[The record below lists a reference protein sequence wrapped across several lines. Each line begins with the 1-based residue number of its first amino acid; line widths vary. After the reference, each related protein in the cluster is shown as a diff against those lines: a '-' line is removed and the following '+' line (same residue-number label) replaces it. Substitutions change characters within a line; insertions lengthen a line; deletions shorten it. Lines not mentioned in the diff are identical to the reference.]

1 MLQKKMSKELASKEL
16 FDQARSYAF
25 EYLDNVEKMDVFPSK
40 ENLAKMSNFDE
51 DLQDETILASE
62 VLKQLHDFGSPTTV
76 AQMGSRY
83 FGFVNGSA
91 VPVALGVKWL
101 TDVWDQ
107 CGGLHFASPIN
118 AKLETI
124 CENWLKDIFNLPK
137 ETVAGFVSGTST
149 ANLCALA
156 AARFQILKNLGWDV
170 NEDGLY
176 GAPKIRVVAHEQVH
190 ASVKKTIALL
200 GIGKKNVEWI
210 PSDDQ
215 GRVIVEKLP
224 QLDKSCIVLLQAGNA
239 NTGAYDDF
247 DTVCDIANKA
257 GAWVHIDGAF
267 GLWAAASKALAHL
280 TKGMEKASSWAVDG
294 HKTLNTPYDS
304 GIVLC
309 RYPDALIS
317 AMQATGEYLIYSDH
331 REPILYTTEMSKRS
345 RAIEL
350 WATMKYL
357 GKEGIDQLVST
368 LHLRAEQL
376 ARGLML
382 AGFQVI
388 NKVVFNQVLVI
399 GESEEAS
406 KQIVNFIQ
414 ESGECWLGGTVWN
427 GKAAIR
433 ISVCSW
439 RTTEEDIDRT
449 IRLFVEAKESV
460 KNLTY

>member
-1 MLQKKMSKELASKEL
+1 MSKELESKEL

-25 EYLDNVEKMDVFPSK
+25 EYLDQVEEMDVFPSK
-40 ENLAKMSNFDE
+40 KNLAKLSNFDE
-51 DLQDETILASE
+51 ELQDESILAEE
-62 VLKQLHDFGSPTTV
+62 VLKQLHDFGSPATV

-91 VPVALGVKWL
+91 VPIALGVKWL

-107 CGGLHFASPIN
+107 CGGLYFASPIN
-118 AKLETI
+118 SKLEAI

-156 AARFQILKNLGWDV
+156 AARYQLLKNLGWDV

-176 GAPKIRVVAHEQVH
+176 GAPKIRIIAHEQVH
-190 ASVKKTIALL
+190 ASVKKTVALL

-215 GRVIVEKLP
+215 GRMIVEKLP
-224 QLDKSCIVLLQAGNA
+224 ELDNSCMVLMQAGNA
-239 NTGAYDDF
+239 NTGAFDDF
-247 DTVCDIANKA
+247 DTVCDLANKA

-267 GLWAAASKALAHL
+267 GLWAAASKSRGYL

-357 GKEGIDQLVST
+357 GKDGIDQMVST

-382 AGFQVI
+382 AGFEVI
-388 NKVVFNQVLVI
+388 NEVVFNQVLVA

-406 KQIVNFIQ
+406 KEIVNFIQ

-449 IRLFVEAKESV
+449 IRLFVET
-460 KNLTY
+460 KNK

>member
-1 MLQKKMSKELASKEL
+1 MSKELESKEL

-25 EYLDNVEKMDVFPSK
+25 EYLDQVEEMDVFPSK
-40 ENLAKMSNFDE
+40 KNLAKLSNFDE
-51 DLQDETILASE
+51 ELQDESILAEE
-62 VLKQLHDFGSPTTV
+62 VLKQLHDFGSPATV

-91 VPVALGVKWL
+91 VPIALGVKWL

-107 CGGLHFASPIN
+107 CGGLYFASPIN
-118 AKLETI
+118 SKLEAI

-156 AARFQILKNLGWDV
+156 AARYQLLKNLGWDV

-176 GAPKIRVVAHEQVH
+176 GAPKIRIIAHEQVH
-190 ASVKKTIALL
+190 ASVKKTVALL

-215 GRVIVEKLP
+215 GRMIVEKLP
-224 QLDKSCIVLLQAGNA
+224 ELDNSCMVLMQAGNA
-239 NTGAYDDF
+239 NTGAFDDF
-247 DTVCDIANKA
+247 DTVCDLANKA

-267 GLWAAASKALAHL
+267 GLWAAASKSRGYL

-331 REPILYTTEMSKRS
+331 REPILYATEMSKRS

-357 GKEGIDQLVST
+357 GKDGIDQMVST

-382 AGFQVI
+382 AGFEVI
-388 NKVVFNQVLVI
+388 NEVVFNQVLVA

-406 KQIVNFIQ
+406 KEIVNFIQ

-449 IRLFVEAKESV
+449 IRLFVET
-460 KNLTY
+460 KNK